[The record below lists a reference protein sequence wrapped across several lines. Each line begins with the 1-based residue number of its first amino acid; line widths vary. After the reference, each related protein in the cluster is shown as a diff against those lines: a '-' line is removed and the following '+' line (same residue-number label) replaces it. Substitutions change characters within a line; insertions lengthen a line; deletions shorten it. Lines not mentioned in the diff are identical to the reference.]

1 MGRACYDLPMDEKP
15 GDQAAPTPESQPE
28 EFTEQRRFPWIAV
41 LFLLFLYVA
50 STGPVFWAENRGLVP
65 EEVRYI
71 YFPLATLTS
80 HAPPIRRLLNWYVR
94 ELWHGSI
101 KFD

>member
-1 MGRACYDLPMDEKP
+1 MDEKP
-15 GDQAAPTPESQPE
+15 ADQAAPVGEKRPEDLRTYRP
-28 EFTEQRRFPWIAV
+28 PLWLCW
-41 LFLLFLYVA
+41 LFLLFLYLF

-71 YFPLATLTS
+71 YLPLAVLTS

-94 ELWHGSI
+94 DVWHGSI
-101 KFD
+101 EWD